1 MIQEMYKHESAVL
14 ALCYYKVIAL
24 NFFPLFLVCHLGL
37 KVWKNKIS
45 ATR

>member
-1 MIQEMYKHESAVL
+1 MIQEMYKHESQL

-45 ATR
+45 GNKW